1 MKNFTKIYY
10 ALLIILAFAISMS
23 CSEDEEILV
32 PKFEMSLDGEAFDPA
47 ERYSLINTYAGEKL
61 VDGNL
66 KKIFILYLQINEGE
80 PRLDVQHFALY
91 LLDSNADDDG
101 ELLDVGIY
109 TWESPDGKYAGV
121 EIPGDQEYI
130 IWNEVIVQDAGQLG
144 GAHVGLISLTVEGEF
159 FNPYIQTSMTV
170 SMLLENYP
178 IGVDAT
184 ATPYEYLLN

>member
-32 PKFEMSLDGEAFDPA
+32 PKFEMSLNGEAFDPA

-61 VDGNL
+61 VNGNL

-91 LLDSNADDDG
+91 LLDSSADDDG
-101 ELLDVGIY
+101 ELLDIGTY

-144 GAHVGLISLTVEGEF
+144 GAHAGLISLTVEGEF
-159 FNPYIQTSMTV
+159 FNPYIQRSMTV

>member
-10 ALLIILAFAISMS
+10 TLLIILAFAISLS
-23 CSEDEEILV
+23 CSKDEEILV
-32 PKFEMSLDGEAFDPA
+32 PKFEMSLDGESFDPA

-101 ELLDVGIY
+101 EAVGAVDVLLVSHLTNNSGY
-109 TWESPDGKYAGV
+109 EAP
-121 EIPGDQEYI
+121 
-130 IWNEVIVQDAGQLG
+130 L
-144 GAHVGLISLTVEGEF
+144 LICNNV
-159 FNPYIQTSMTV
+159 
-170 SMLLENYP
+170 
-178 IGVDAT
+178 
-184 ATPYEYLLN
+184 

>member
-1 MKNFTKIYY
+1 MKNFTKTI
-10 ALLIILAFAISMS
+10 LIILAFAISMS

-32 PKFEMSLDGEAFDPA
+32 PKFEMSLNGEAFDPA

-144 GAHVGLISLTVEGEF
+144 GAHAGLICLTVEGEF
-159 FNPYIQTSMTV
+159 FNPYIQRSMTV

-178 IGVDAT
+178 IGIDAT

>member
-91 LLDSNADDDG
+91 LLDSSADDDG
-101 ELLDVGIY
+101 ELLDIGTY

>member
-91 LLDSNADDDG
+91 LLDLNADDDG
-101 ELLDVGIY
+101 ELLDIGTY